1 MREYRYPAT
10 DETIEALRRLR
21 APWAGFV
28 AGDRGI
34 VIQLADG
41 AQIEIVSESA
51 EVEPDFEA
59 FRVTARVVEAEAD
72 ADAPLPR
79 PGTEPVE
86 DFAAGGNDIVVFNSE
101 TWIERAVPAPGGEDR
116 SVQFTGRPLQR
127 SESAE
132 AVCAVTDAVVVAT
145 TIGTGILVRCGIRP
159 HTIEVVRER
168 EAIARFLVDRGYADA
183 EAQANAGTA
192 DADTTDADATDDGAT
207 DGSTDDGDASGTS
220 EER

>member
-1 MREYRYPAT
+1 MGSRACSPRATCSPIAPTSSRRRSSSCTATCSTCAEARGGTGVGARARAPTGGTLAPHRVSRVAGRAILRGPPSSRRGTVREYRYPAT

-86 DFAAGGNDIVVFNSE
+86 DFAAGGNDI
-101 TWIERAVPAPGGEDR
+101 
-116 SVQFTGRPLQR
+116 
-127 SESAE
+127 
-132 AVCAVTDAVVVAT
+132 
-145 TIGTGILVRCGIRP
+145 
-159 HTIEVVRER
+159 
-168 EAIARFLVDRGYADA
+168 
-183 EAQANAGTA
+183 
-192 DADTTDADATDDGAT
+192 
-207 DGSTDDGDASGTS
+207 
-220 EER
+220 